1 MNTIKNFF
9 IIAICL
15 IVFYFFSNFL
25 INVGLNASYKNI
37 TRRDYEET
45 RVEISKAQ
53 ATLVNG
59 KVSGTITNTEEDYL
73 TGKFLKFNFYSKNNQ
88 NMGTKYIQINTTE
101 NITTQ
106 DFNFYFELE
115 NITSYS
121 VSIVD
126 KKEEKEIKLI
136 EVEPNKAQIILAT
149 VVALLIFW

>member
-1 MNTIKNFF
+1 MSTMKNFF

-15 IVFYFFSNFL
+15 ILFFLFSNFL
-25 INVGLNASYKNI
+25 INVGLNASYKDI
-37 TRRDYEET
+37 TRRDYEES
-45 RVEISKAQ
+45 RVEVSKAQ
-53 ATLVNG
+53 STLVNG
-59 KVSGTITNTEEDYL
+59 KVRGTIINTKDDYL
-73 TGKFLKFNFYSKNNQ
+73 TGKFVRFDFYSKNNQ

-106 DFNFYFELE
+106 DFNFYFELQ

-136 EVEPNKAQIILAT
+136 EVEPNQSQIILAT